1 MISPELTLLS
11 LLVAFTLAVLPDP
24 ARAVEYVT
32 IESTEGYESVNVSPT
47 DIVTLVGATSYTL
60 NSTTPRA
67 YYAPLNG
74 ISANSGRTFTLSSQ
88 KSYITSDSSLGV
100 ISPAGSNTSWTGL
113 TQVYTATS
121 TVAYSFTLRIDKQG
135 ESFLSNPVVLP
146 TNVGG
151 PIEISV
157 ETSTDSFNW
166 SPAAPGIIPAN
177 SPLGFWRLKAKEIDG
192 PGHGPMN

>member
-1 MISPELTLLS
+1 M
-11 LLVAFTLAVLPDP
+11 
-24 ARAVEYVT
+24 
-32 IESTEGYESVNVSPT
+32 
-47 DIVTLVGATSYTL
+47 
-60 NSTTPRA
+60 NSTTA
-67 YYAPLNG
+67 
-74 ISANSGRTFTLSSQ
+74 I
-88 KSYITSDSSLGV
+88 
-100 ISPAGSNTSWTGL
+100 GSMWTGL
-113 TQVYTATS
+113 SEVSVSRTS
-121 TVAYSFTLRIDKQG
+121 SHFTTLRITKQD
-135 ESFLSNPVVLP
+135 ETFLSNPVALP